1 MIMKK
6 LFVVTLLFLVLAGCG
21 DDDQGAALIGVWI
34 GDFRD
39 VTLCDNDPTAAQ
51 TFSLRCNSTTCYR
64 LELNADGTYSYQ
76 QGTLVENGT
85 YTGNFTVLTLCMDEE
100 GETVCMTYTV
110 EGNTSATLDI
120 SMTDEATGCKSTFFF
135 SKDNSDIDSGS

>member
-6 LFVVTLLFLVLAGCG
+6 IFVVSLLFLVLAGCD

-51 TFSLRCNSTTCYR
+51 TFSLRCNASTCYR
-64 LELNADGTYSYQ
+64 LTLNGDGSYTYQ

-85 YTGNFTVLTLCMDEE
+85 YTGDFTVLTLCMDEE
-100 GETVCMTYTV
+100 GETECTTYTV

-120 SMTDEATGCKSTFFF
+120 SMTDATTGCKTTFFF
-135 SKDNSDIDSGS
+135 SKDTSSDDSGS